1 MIYIKLNQ
9 QSVYSNTRRCIFCSK
24 VLSKRH
30 LCSELYIYTILAPV
44 FKRIVGFEKITLNDL
59 RTKTL
64 KYIKAE
70 AMFSFIDIYHAIFK
84 YSVYFIEDF

>member
-30 LCSELYIYTILAPV
+30 LCSELYMYTILTPV
-44 FKRIVGFEKITLNDL
+44 FKRNMGLEKITLNDL
-59 RTKTL
+59 RAKTL
-64 KYIKAE
+64 KCIKAE
-70 AMFSFIDIYHAIFK
+70 AMFSYLDISHMIFK